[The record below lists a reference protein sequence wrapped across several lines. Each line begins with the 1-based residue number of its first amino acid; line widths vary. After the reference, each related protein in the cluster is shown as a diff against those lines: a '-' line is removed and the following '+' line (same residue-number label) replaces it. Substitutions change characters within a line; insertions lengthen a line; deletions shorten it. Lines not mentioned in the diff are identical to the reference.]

1 MRRIIV
7 GMLVVAL
14 LLSMIGVQTK
24 NAKGATDTI
33 TIHYHRDDGDY
44 EKWNLWLWAEGK
56 DGAAYYFDGED
67 AFGPYVSVSL
77 DKSADRIGFIVRT
90 DSWEKDVSEDRFID
104 TSLGDEIWISS
115 GESTFSYE
123 APEGYEKEVSIES
136 FQLKLNYLR
145 YDEEYTDISFRL
157 TFEDGTTDFLTKEHM
172 RIENGILKAEKEVK
186 YGKKITLDVLKNGL
200 EEDYQGVSFSTAKI
214 DEESK
219 LEMYWMQGTG
229 TISPKADFIKRSKE
243 IESALITSMKEITV
257 KLSVPCR
264 VDDIKQDGF
273 KLSPKLAVSK
283 VEATSTRDSEYKTI
297 KEGYADTF
305 IITMEEPLDMS
316 KKYALSKTDYG
327 SRNLTLDSG
336 LYTSEEF
343 EAAYTYEGNDLGATY
358 SKEKT
363 VFKVWS
369 PSAESISVLF
379 YPHGEAKDGEKPEI
393 TYPMKQTGAG
403 VWQAEIEGDL
413 KNKYYVYQVTVDG
426 KTKLVVDPYAKA
438 AGVNGERGMVIDLSE
453 TDPDGFREHS
463 SPEFKNP
470 VDAVIYEIHVRD
482 LSMNENSGIENKG
495 KFLGFTETG
504 TTNSAGLSTGLDHMK
519 ELGVTHVH
527 LLPSFDYKTIDE
539 SKLGENKFNW
549 GYDPQNYNLP
559 EGSYTTDPYQGE
571 VRVREYKEMVQ
582 ALHENGLHVVM
593 DVVYNHTYTAGDSN
607 FTSLVPGYYYRT
619 DINGNFTN
627 GSGCGN
633 ETASER
639 AMVRKFI
646 VDSVVYWATEYK
658 VDGFRFDLM
667 GLHDIET
674 MNMVREALD
683 KIDPSILLYGE
694 GWTGGSTPLPDSK
707 QAIKNNAVELNERI
721 ACFSDDIR
729 DAIKGSVFDASDTGF
744 INSGKRNVSNRDESI
759 KFGIVASVSHPQVN
773 LSGVPY
779 SSRFWANEPS
789 QTINYASAHDNLT
802 LWDKLLETNK
812 MASKEE
818 LVQMNKLSAA
828 IVLTSQ
834 GIPFFQAGEE
844 MARTKKGN
852 DNSYQSPDSI
862 NMLNWDNKTE
872 YKDLFEYYK
881 GLIALRKTYDAFRMQ
896 TAEEIQQKLEFVD
909 SDSSVI
915 AYRIHDAVKDG
926 REIALIFNGTLE
938 EKEVVLSANAWDVLV
953 NQDTAGTDVIETITG
968 GTIKVPAKSTL
979 VLLENKDAVIKGDK
993 DAVKGDEIQEL
1004 PTNMQEVAE
1013 KESGNAWLWVGIAT
1027 VCVLAGGVL
1036 FWILKRKR

>member
-14 LLSMIGVQTK
+14 LLSSIGVQTK
-24 NAKGATDTI
+24 YAKGATDTI
-33 TIHYHRDDGDY
+33 KIHYHRDDGDY
-44 EKWNLWLWAEGK
+44 KKWNLWIWSEGK
-56 DGAAYYFDGED
+56 DGKAYNFDEED
-67 AFGPYVSVSL
+67 AFGPYATITL

-90 DSWEKDVSEDRFID
+90 DSWEKDVSDDRFID
-104 TSLGDEIWISS
+104 TSLGDEIWIFS

-123 APEGYEKEVSIES
+123 APEGYEKDISIES

-145 YDEEYTDISFRL
+145 YDEAYSDISFRL
-157 TFEDGTTDFLTKEHM
+157 TFEDGTTDFITGDHI
-172 RIENGILKAEKEVK
+172 RIENGILKAEKEIK
-186 YGKKITLDVLKNGL
+186 YCKRIALDVLKNGL
-200 EEDYQGVSFSTAKI
+200 EDDYQGATFSTARI

-219 LEMYWMQGTG
+219 LEMYLIQGTG
-229 TISPKADFIKRSKE
+229 TISPNADFIKKDKE

-257 KLSVPCR
+257 KLSVPCK
-264 VDDIKQDGF
+264 VDDNMQNGF
-273 KLSPKLAVSK
+273 KLSPDLTVSK
-283 VEATSTRDSEYKTI
+283 VEATSAKDSEYKTI
-297 KEGYADTF
+297 KEGYSDTF
-305 IITMEEPLDMS
+305 IITTEEPLDIS
-316 KKYALSKTDYG
+316 KKYALSKTSYG

-336 LYTSEEF
+336 LYNSQEF
-343 EAAYTYEGNDLGATY
+343 EAAYTYEGNDLGASY
-358 SKEKT
+358 STEKT

-369 PSAESISVLF
+369 PSAESISVLM
-379 YPHGEAKDGEKPEI
+379 YPQGEAKEGEKPEI
-393 TYPMKQTGAG
+393 TYPMEQAKSG
-403 VWQAEIEGDL
+403 VWKAEIEGDL

-438 AGVNGERGMVIDLSE
+438 AGVNGERGMVIDLLE
-453 TDPDGFREHS
+453 TDPEGFREHS

-482 LSMNENSGIENKG
+482 LSMNENSGIKNKG

-539 SKLGENKFNW
+539 SKLEENTFNW

-559 EGSYTTDPYQGE
+559 EGSYSTDPYQGE
-571 VRVREYKEMVQ
+571 VRVREFKEMVQ
-582 ALHENGLHVVM
+582 GLHENGLRVVM

-619 DINGNFTN
+619 DINGNFAN

-646 VDSVVYWATEYK
+646 IDSVVYWAKEYK

-674 MNMVREALD
+674 MNMVRKALD
-683 KIDPSILLYGE
+683 EIDPSILLYGE
-694 GWTGGSTPLPDSK
+694 GWKGGSSPLPEPE
-707 QAIKNNAVELNERI
+707 QAIKNNAVELDERI

-729 DAIKGSVFDASDTGF
+729 DAIKGSVFDIADTGF
-744 INSGKRNVSNRDESI
+744 VNGKKNISDRVEAI
-759 KFGIVASVSHPQVN
+759 KFGIVGSVSHPQVN
-773 LSGVPY
+773 ISDVPY
-779 SSRFWANEPS
+779 SSRFWANAPT
-789 QTINYASAHDNLT
+789 QTITYASAHDNRT
-802 LWDKLLETNK
+802 LWDKLRETNK
-812 MASKEE
+812 AASEKD

-844 MARTKKGN
+844 MARTKKGIE
-852 DNSYQSPDSI
+852 NSYKSPDSI

-872 YKDLFEYYK
+872 YKELFDYYK
-881 GLIALRKTYDAFRMQ
+881 GLIALRKTYNVFRMQ
-896 TAEEIQQKLEFVD
+896 TAKEIQEKLEFVD
-909 SDSSVI
+909 SDPSVI
-915 AYRIHDAVKDG
+915 AYRVHNAVEDG
-926 REIALIFNGTLE
+926 REIAVVFNGTLE
-938 EKEVVLSANAWDVLV
+938 DKEVVLSANAWDVLV
-953 NQDTAGTDVIETITG
+953 NQDTAGTNVIETIAG

-979 VLLENKDAVIKGDK
+979 VLLENKDAVMEK
-993 DAVKGDEIQEL
+993 ENQEL
-1004 PTNMQEVAE
+1004 PLETPNVPE
-1013 KESGNAWLWVGIAT
+1013 KESKTVWLWVGIGAISIL
-1027 VCVLAGGVL
+1027 VGGVV
-1036 FWILKRKR
+1036 FWVFKRKR